1 MPRSFA
7 ALALSSASVCLA
19 SLLVAA
25 PVLAQAP
32 PGTGTDMELD
42 PDATPEPPPPPP
54 ELPPPQA
61 GEWGVGGGED
71 DGQYAPKGK
80 TGALKE
86 EEEEKAEAERDKG
99 PLQLGPPGLLV
110 VDTVIGFGDMLVVAQ
125 EVDGETTMTVV
136 SFAAQGRYRFGDTW
150 ALGVRFPFT
159 NGSVKGPKDD
169 TTDDY
174 STFALGNLELQ
185 IQPTFHLNRR
195 LSVPVAVSFFAPVA
209 AGDLYAAAGD
219 QGARAQ
225 AIVNQAASASRGWEE
240 TALFASKRA
249 GTSLG
254 AGIQYDRDAL
264 HLGVSTKLEI
274 MKKAGGNEPPA
285 ALTPDRKGA
294 LQDPN
299 TNWVTTVAGRY
310 GEAELGVRPAHG
322 DLGLAGLAGA
332 EVHGEVVLGAVV
344 AVAAPDFAGLR
355 EAAGGDRDAGAD
367 GRAVGAGAAREGEL
381 HEVAALAEHVLEE
394 ADLLGRVTLGVVA
407 ARTGVADDD
416 VEVAV
421 PIEVGDGAAVAAVVI
436 DAHAMGTASK

>member
-7 ALALSSASVCLA
+7 ALALRHACLVCLG

-25 PVLAQAP
+25 PALAQVP

-42 PDATPEPPPPPP
+42 PDAKPEPPPPPP
-54 ELPPPQA
+54 ELPPPQE
-61 GEWGVGGGED
+61 GEWGVGGAEG

-99 PLQLGPPGLLV
+99 PLALGPPGLFV
-110 VDTVIGFGDMLVVAQ
+110 IDTVIGFGDILVVAQ
-125 EVDGETTMTVV
+125 EVDGETPMTVI
-136 SFAAQGRYRFGDTW
+136 SFAAQGRYRFGETW

-159 NGSVKGPKDD
+159 NGSVEGPKDD

-185 IQPTFHLNRR
+185 IQPTFHVNRR
-195 LSVPVAVSFFAPVA
+195 LSVPVGVSFFAPIA

-249 GTSLG
+249 GTAFG
-254 AGIQYDRDAL
+254 AGIQYDRAAL
-264 HLGVSTKLEI
+264 HLGLATKLEI
-274 MKKAGGNEPPA
+274 MKKAGGNDPPA
-285 ALTPDRKGA
+285 ALTPDRQGY

-299 TNWVTTVAGRY
+299 TNWVTTATGRY
-310 GEAELGVRPAHG
+310 ELMDGLVAPELRAWLAVYTVPHRQGESQEFSGPQLAIEPRVNSRYPLNPDKTFGVTGNVGLILPLGGHLGGSDGGSGAKGVRIT
-322 DLGLAGLAGA
+322 AGL
-332 EVHGEVVLGAVV
+332 
-344 AVAAPDFAGLR
+344 FF
-355 EAAGGDRDAGAD
+355 
-367 GRAVGAGAAREGEL
+367 
-381 HEVAALAEHVLEE
+381 
-394 ADLLGRVTLGVVA
+394 
-407 ARTGVADDD
+407 
-416 VEVAV
+416 
-421 PIEVGDGAAVAAVVI
+421 
-436 DAHAMGTASK
+436 

>member
-310 GEAELGVRPAHG
+310 DLMKGLIVPELRAWLAVYTVPHRQGASQEFSGPQLAIEPRVNSSYPLNADKSLGVTG
-322 DLGLAGLAGA
+322 NLGLILP
-332 EVHGEVVLGAVV
+332 LG
-344 AVAAPDFAGLR
+344 GHL
-355 EAAGGDRDAGAD
+355 GGAD
-367 GRAVGAGAAREGEL
+367 GGSGAK
-381 HEVAALAEHVLEE
+381 
-394 ADLLGRVTLGVVA
+394 GV
-407 ARTGVADDD
+407 R
-416 VEVAV
+416 
-421 PIEVGDGAAVAAVVI
+421 I
-436 DAHAMGTASK
+436 TAGLFF

>member
-294 LQDPN
+294 P
-299 TNWVTTVAGRY
+299 AGP
-310 GEAELGVRPAHG
+310 EHQLGDHRRRPLRPDEGAHR
-322 DLGLAGLAGA
+322 ARAA
-332 EVHGEVVLGAVV
+332 RMARRVHGAASPGCQPGVLRS
-344 AVAAPDFAGLR
+344 AAR
-355 EAAGGDRDAGAD
+355 HRAAGEQQLPAQRGQESRRDGQPGPHPALGGHLGGAD
-367 GRAVGAGAAREGEL
+367 GGSGAK
-381 HEVAALAEHVLEE
+381 
-394 ADLLGRVTLGVVA
+394 GV
-407 ARTGVADDD
+407 R
-416 VEVAV
+416 
-421 PIEVGDGAAVAAVVI
+421 I
-436 DAHAMGTASK
+436 TAGLFF